1 MKYPAFL
8 IMKYPVSFFC
18 VIFLFINF
26 FTFASI
32 NKLEEKPNTPSNL
45 KLDQEAYLTDTR
57 GVFNLRIFGTLE
69 PNSNIKIY
77 FPDGKVLVGI
87 VKTTE
92 MFNNELFKVFG
103 EITNETNTGFGFAV
117 TKNGI
122 LGGAVVYRDTQVNY
136 VIKYIDD
143 LKGYILVPEKM
154 QNKNI

>member
-1 MKYPAFL
+1 MKYL
-8 IMKYPVSFFC
+8 VSL
-18 VIFLFINF
+18 VGLVVLLLNFIS
-26 FTFASI
+26 FASI
-32 NKLEEKPNTPSNL
+32 NKLDDKPNTPTNL
-45 KLDQEAYLTDTR
+45 KLDQEAYLTDVR

-69 PNSNIKIY
+69 PNSTVKIY

-136 VIKYIDD
+136 VVKYIED
-143 LKGYILVPEKM
+143 LKGYILIPDKL
-154 QNKNI
+154 QGKSI